1 MAIHS
6 IPDFVSK
13 EIAQHGIWDGTL
25 TKQILAA
32 MDRAT
37 KAHGGKTLFV
47 DIGSNIGWFATN
59 AAAAGHNVIA
69 IEPFGLN
76 VPLLM
81 HSICHNK
88 GFSERVQVYKVA
100 LSDKPGGD
108 MCMWST
114 NTKVNNG
121 NARLTPYFEGKKNF
135 DNDLDVE
142 CMERIS
148 SFTLDELLL
157 SNPHGPKLNVQPSA
171 LKIDIEGFETRA
183 FMGAERFFAQYPP
196 CHIFFEHQLDPTRT
210 SGVPDFELFRMLEGY
225 GYELWHFGKNGIIRI
240 HAPTVGEGAKFPD
253 IGDFW
258 AVLQGSHF
266 CDTK

>member
-1 MAIHS
+1 
-6 IPDFVSK
+6 
-13 EIAQHGIWDGTL
+13 
-25 TKQILAA
+25 
-32 MDRAT
+32 
-37 KAHGGKTLFV
+37 V
-47 DIGSNIGWFATN
+47 DIGSNIGWYATN

-69 IEPFGLN
+69 IKPFGLN

-81 HSICHNK
+81 HSICHNM

-100 LSDKPGGD
+100 LSDKAGGD

-114 NTKVNNG
+114 NKQINNG

-142 CMERIS
+142 CMERIT

-157 SNPHGPKLNVQPSA
+157 NNLHGPKLNVQSAA

-183 FMGAERFFAQYPP
+183 FMGAESFFAQYPP
-196 CHIFFEHQLDPTRT
+196 CHVMFEHQLDPTHT
-210 SGVPDFELFRMLEGY
+210 TGVPDYEIFRMLERY
-225 GYELWHFGKNGIIRI
+225 GYELNHFGNDGKISRI
-240 HAPTVGEGAKFPD
+240 HAPALGGKAKFPN

-266 CDTK
+266 CDIYK